1 MGKQLISWT
10 SKTNQAN
17 VTRGLQLLNGDGS
30 LMAFVCNAMP
40 QDLRSLLFPSL
51 IACFDGPGFFKAVS
65 DEDAM
70 PFDWL
75 HFSWYNRYATKV
87 ISMQH
92 DLCLIGHLIDF
103 LG

>member
-1 MGKQLISWT
+1 
-10 SKTNQAN
+10 
-17 VTRGLQLLNGDGS
+17 
-30 LMAFVCNAMP
+30 MAFVCNAMP